1 MSSGE
6 SVLNFGAGPTIHAVI
21 SASAKFRKIVFA
33 EYTEANK
40 RELRNWIANSQDKF
54 DWSRFFKYVAV
65 LEGMRL
71 GGCAMSTMS
80 FLASLMLRVLLVASY
95 VSLQL
100 VVISYLGMTFVY

>member
-1 MSSGE
+1 MYSLLILGICTNTVSSGE

-40 RELRNWIANSQDKF
+40 GELRKWIANSQDKF
-54 DWSRFFKYVAV
+54 DWSEFFKYVAV

-71 GGCAMSTMS
+71 GGCAM
-80 FLASLMLRVLLVASY
+80 FKHNY
-95 VSLQL
+95 N
-100 VVISYLGMTFVY
+100 